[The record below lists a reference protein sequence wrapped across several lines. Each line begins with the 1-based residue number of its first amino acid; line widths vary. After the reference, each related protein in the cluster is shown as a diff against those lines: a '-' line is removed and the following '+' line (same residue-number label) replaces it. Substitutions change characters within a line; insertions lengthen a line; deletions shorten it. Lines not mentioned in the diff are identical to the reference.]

1 MSRFVVALIVTLMVP
16 ALARADRR
24 SFGYTYEYA
33 TLPEGATEV
42 EIWHTQARDTWHSD
56 TPERF
61 EEKIEIEYG
70 VTDRYDVSM
79 YTVFAEAAGG
89 GADENLHLDAVRM
102 ENRYRFADRGEWPV
116 DTIAYLELAK
126 DFGASIYEIEAKAIV
141 SRDFDKL
148 LVAANAI
155 GEVAFGNNVPHRDLS
170 LGWSVGASYEITPKF
185 RLGVETWGA
194 SEDNEDGNGRTLR
207 AAVGPAI
214 SLAPTSKFWVAG
226 TAGFGVASTFESDDF
241 SGAAFSARIVMGL
254 AM

>member
-1 MSRFVVALIVTLMVP
+1 MQRFVVALIVMFPV
-16 ALARADRR
+16 LARADRR

-33 TLPEGATEV
+33 TLPEGQTEV

-61 EEKIEIEYG
+61 EEKLEIEYG

-79 YTVFAEAAGG
+79 YTVFAEST
-89 GADENLHLDAVRM
+89 DENLHLDAVRI

-116 DTIAYLELAK
+116 DTIAYVELAK

-141 SRDFDKL
+141 SRDFGPL
-148 LVAANAI
+148 LIAANAI

-170 LGWSVGASYEITPKF
+170 LGWSVGASYEVTPKL

-194 SEDNEDGNGRTLR
+194 NEDNPDGIGTTTR
-207 AAVGPAI
+207 ASIGPAI
-214 SLAPTSKFWVAG
+214 SVAPSSKLWLAG
-226 TAGFGVASTFESDDF
+226 TAGFGIGSTFESDDF
-241 SGAAFSARIVMGL
+241 AGEAFSARVVIGMEL
-254 AM
+254 

>member
-1 MSRFVVALIVTLMVP
+1 MRRFVVALIVMLP

-24 SFGYTYEYA
+24 ACGYTYEYA
-33 TLPEGATEV
+33 TLPEGQTEV
-42 EIWHTQARDTWHSD
+42 ESWHTQARDTWHSD

-70 VTDRYDVSM
+70 VTDRYDISM

-126 DFGASIYEIEAKAIV
+126 DFGASLYEVEAKAII

-155 GEVAFGNNVPHRDLS
+155 GEVAFGNDVPHRDLS
-170 LGWSVGASYEITPKF
+170 VGYSVGASYEITPKF

-214 SLAPTSKFWVAG
+214 SLAPTSKLWLAG

-241 SGAAFSARIVMGL
+241 AGAAFSARVVIGL
-254 AM
+254 EM

>member
-1 MSRFVVALIVTLMVP
+1 MIIMSP

-33 TLPEGATEV
+33 TLPEGATEL

-56 TPERF
+56 SPQRF
-61 EEKIEIEYG
+61 EEKLEIEYG
-70 VTDRYDVSM
+70 VTDRFDMAM
-79 YTVFAEAAGG
+79 YTVFAESS
-89 GADENLHLDAVRM
+89 DENLHLDAVRI
-102 ENRYRFADRGEWPV
+102 ENRYRFADRGQWPV

-126 DFGASIYEIEAKAIV
+126 DFDASIYEIEGKAIV

-155 GEVAFGNNVPHRDLS
+155 GEIAFGNNVPHRDLS
-170 LGWSVGASYEITPKF
+170 LGWSVGASYEITPKL

-194 SEDNEDGNGRTLR
+194 NEDNPDGNGSTLR

-214 SLAPTSKFWVAG
+214 SLAPSSKFWLAG
-226 TAGFGVASTFESDDF
+226 TAGWGIASTFESDDF
-241 SGAAFSARIVMGL
+241 SGEAFSARVVMGL
-254 AM
+254 EL